1 MQSEVKTTMV
11 SELKRQSDTRIIMEG
26 PEVVRFYFKSEQLTF
41 GTSQLNPGQ
50 TGAVDPGHPNSH
62 EVFFCV
68 KGNVLLRVGDVYHEM
83 NPGDAVFVPHAEA
96 DEVMREP
103 PTIPHQRTNLGLDM
117 ALLSFSLAPS
127 EF

>member
-1 MQSEVKTTMV
+1 MNPEPKGTAMQHELKTTMQSE
-11 SELKRQSDTRIIMEG
+11 LKHPSDARIIMEG
-26 PEVVRFYFKSEQLTF
+26 PEVVRFYFKSDQLTF

-68 KGNVLLRVGDVYHEM
+68 RGNVLLRVGETYHEM
-83 NPGDAVFVPHAEA
+83 NPGDAVFVP
-96 DEVMREP
+96 
-103 PTIPHQRTNLGLDM
+103 PTIPHQLTNIGLDI
-117 ALLSFSLAPS
+117 ALVSFSLAPG